1 MPFQSTLSV
10 RGETASNSANTEAGA
25 NIRIEPQSLAAGGV
39 VGDLVQ
45 IGPTGGEEHI
55 LRGLLLCT
63 DALLLCAVT
72 CEPDP
77 HGSLIA
83 VLHRVAPTGPAA
95 EPGQQIGN
103 AGKIGGD
110 GYGLQAGAG
119 GDDLGGDTVFPGE
132 GEDLFMQ
139 KRSFSD

>member
-1 MPFQSTLSV
+1 MPFQSTLPV
-10 RGETASNSANTEAGA
+10 RGETASNSTHAEAGA
-25 NIRIEPQSLAAGGV
+25 SIRNEPQSLAAGGV

-45 IGPTGGEEHI
+45 IGPTGGEEQV
-55 LRGLLLCT
+55 LRGLLLGA

-83 VLHRVAPTGPAA
+83 VLHRVAPAGPAA

-132 GEDLFMQ
+132 GEDFIHAKTLLF
-139 KRSFSD
+139 